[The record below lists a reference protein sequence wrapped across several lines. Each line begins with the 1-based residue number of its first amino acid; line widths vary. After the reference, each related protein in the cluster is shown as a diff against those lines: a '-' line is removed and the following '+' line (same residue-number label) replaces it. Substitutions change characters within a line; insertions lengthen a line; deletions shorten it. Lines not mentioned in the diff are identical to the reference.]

1 MENSRIYITRIFAVS
16 LVVLILVSSSGW
28 EDKASFVSTALF
40 FVGTVLAGIA
50 SLGRLWCSLYIAGYK
65 TDRLITVGP
74 YSMCRNPLYFFSFL
88 GAVGLGFVSKT
99 ILIPLIIIVAF
110 AIYYPL
116 VIKSEEEE
124 LGRIHKKEY
133 EVYLDKVPGFF
144 PKLSFLTE
152 PDEYIVKP
160 LLFKKHIFDNLWFI
174 WFIGIIEVIDGLH
187 KLNVLPTICKI
198 Y

>member
-50 SLGRLWCSLYIAGYK
+50 SLGRLWCSLYIPGYK
-65 TDRLITVGP
+65 TDRLITEGP

-88 GAVGLGFVSKT
+88 GALGLGFVSKT

-133 EVYLDKVPGFF
+133 GVYSRICGWVTSLTRGNRVGEHKEKSGRCPETRSSTAGGAGRC
-144 PKLSFLTE
+144 FLC
-152 PDEYIVKP
+152 
-160 LLFKKHIFDNLWFI
+160 I
-174 WFIGIIEVIDGLH
+174 WD
-187 KLNVLPTICKI
+187 
-198 Y
+198 